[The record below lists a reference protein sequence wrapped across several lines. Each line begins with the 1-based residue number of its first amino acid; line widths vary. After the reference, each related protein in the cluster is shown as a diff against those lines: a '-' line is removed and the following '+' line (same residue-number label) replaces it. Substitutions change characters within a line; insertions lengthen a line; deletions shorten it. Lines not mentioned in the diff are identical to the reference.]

1 MALDHTAYYNS
12 VNILAEHYEGLTS
25 HLPETIYRLLGL
37 ITNLSAPTFW
47 LVSGI
52 SIALLSGGTR
62 GSKGLEWKVTRYLW
76 VRSLALLVLDATVVP
91 LLWNKHFIP
100 HYQYHFDLL
109 SSFAVSMLLLSVL
122 RFLPW
127 PLMLSIC
134 LGILGS
140 FEWVAQHMSAA
151 AIEHGGVFVRLWAT
165 FAAED
170 KVPPGM
176 EVPFPVLGWFGLMGC
191 GYVLGTRLS
200 PERMRRASTWITLGL
215 ALLAA
220 WFVIRV
226 MNGYGNMHPR
236 SFRDDPWE
244 LFIMYKGPVSL
255 AYLAWNLG
263 WASFVFAAI
272 ASRASWL
279 KKQPWRWGV
288 AFGQASL
295 FVYLAHML
303 VYRFAARFELKFIPG
318 HPVFRYITTCLFG
331 LIVLVP
337 MARWYARWKH
347 AHPEPILK
355 YL

>member
-1 MALDHTAYYNS
+1 MSESALPLPDNVPPAPAPPPVARVSAVAHRVLVVDAFRGVALVLMALDHTAYYNS

-134 LGILGS
+134 LGI
-140 FEWVAQHMSAA
+140 
-151 AIEHGGVFVRLWAT
+151 
-165 FAAED
+165 
-170 KVPPGM
+170 
-176 EVPFPVLGWFGLMGC
+176 
-191 GYVLGTRLS
+191 
-200 PERMRRASTWITLGL
+200 
-215 ALLAA
+215 
-220 WFVIRV
+220 
-226 MNGYGNMHPR
+226 
-236 SFRDDPWE
+236 
-244 LFIMYKGPVSL
+244 
-255 AYLAWNLG
+255 
-263 WASFVFAAI
+263 
-272 ASRASWL
+272 
-279 KKQPWRWGV
+279 
-288 AFGQASL
+288 
-295 FVYLAHML
+295 
-303 VYRFAARFELKFIPG
+303 
-318 HPVFRYITTCLFG
+318 
-331 LIVLVP
+331 
-337 MARWYARWKH
+337 
-347 AHPEPILK
+347 
-355 YL
+355 